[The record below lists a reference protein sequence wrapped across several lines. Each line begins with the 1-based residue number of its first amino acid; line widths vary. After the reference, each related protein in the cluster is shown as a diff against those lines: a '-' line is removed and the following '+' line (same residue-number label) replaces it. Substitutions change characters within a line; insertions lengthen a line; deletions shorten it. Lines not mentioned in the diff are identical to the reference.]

1 MADVT
6 LPQLGETVTEG
17 TITRWFKK
25 VGDSVSADE
34 PLFEVSTDKV
44 DTEVPSPIAG
54 TVTEIRVQEGDTVP
68 VGAVIAV
75 VGEAAGAGAAPAPA
89 PAGRPRPA
97 AAEAAPRGCAEAA
110 PAEPVCRA
118 AAGAGRACRTAARS
132 RTGAGRGACSCDRRS
147 RARSASSGSAGEA
160 APAAAERGGRRRT
173 VRQSSAVAGRSPAG
187 RRAQHQCR
195 SPQGHRAPAGGS
207 RATTCSTTST
217 RSLHRPAQPAAAA
230 PLPPAPGSGSPRPLP
245 APAAPAPAAAAPQRT
260 GARRSAPHVAP
271 GERDSTVKLSKI
283 RKLTGSH
290 MVMSKSVSP
299 HAFSVVE
306 VDFANVDVARNEVK
320 AEWKAAEGFG
330 LTYLPFITRAV
341 VEALEEFPHLN
352 ASVSEDDLIVHNF
365 IDIGIA
371 VDLEYQGLLVP
382 VVRAAET
389 KRLRAIA
396 PRDQRPRRTGTQPQP
411 QPRRD
416 QRRHVHDLQQR
427 LGGKCPDDAD
437 HQPAASGDPVDR
449 RHRPQTGRRAHRRR
463 WRRHRNPSCRQPGHV
478 VGSPGIRRCVRRRVP
493 RQDQAG
499 RSRPA
504 TGPPSCDMTLRVRWL
519 GRVPYREAL
528 AVQQALFTNGVEDHL
543 LLLEH
548 PHVFTHGPRADLA
561 VNVLVDPASVGAELV
576 SVKRGGDV
584 TYHGPGPAR
593 RLSHRQRVELRS
605 APPITCARSS
615 G

>member
-75 VGEAAGAGAAPAPA
+75 VGEAAGAPAAAPAEAAPADAAPAEAAPAEAAPEPGSAAPTLPPMAPAEPAAPQPPAAPEPAAAPASATDGAVPAPPPTPPASPTAAAPAPEPPTRPMEAAPATAEATEGAGDTSDNRLLSPVVRRLVAEHNIDVDLIKGSGPGGRITRDDVLDYIDRIASQTPQPAAPAPA
-89 PAGRPRPA
+89 PL
-97 AAEAAPRGCAEAA
+97 
-110 PAEPVCRA
+110 
-118 AAGAGRACRTAARS
+118 
-132 RTGAGRGACSCDRRS
+132 
-147 RARSASSGSAGEA
+147 
-160 APAAAERGGRRRT
+160 APAAA
-173 VRQSSAVAGRSPAG
+173 P
-187 RRAQHQCR
+187 
-195 SPQGHRAPAGGS
+195 APAV
-207 RATTCSTTST
+207 
-217 RSLHRPAQPAAAA
+217 
-230 PLPPAPGSGSPRPLP
+230 P
-245 APAAPAPAAAAPQRT
+245 APAAPSAPAPAAPE
-260 GARRSAPHVAP
+260 VAP
-271 GERDSTVKLSKI
+271 GERDSAVKLSKI

-306 VDFANVDVARNEVK
+306 VDFANVDVARNAVK
-320 AEWKAAEGFG
+320 TEWKSSEGFG

-396 PRDQRPRRTGTQPQP
+396 REINDLAGRARSRHLSPDEISGGTFTISNNGSAGSVLTMPIINQPQVAILSTDAIVRKP
-411 QPRRD
+411 VVVRTAD
-416 QRRHVHDLQQR
+416 
-427 LGGKCPDDAD
+427 GGEGIGI
-437 HQPAASGDPVDR
+437 HPV
-449 RHRPQTGRRAHRRR
+449 G
-463 WRRHRNPSCRQPGHV
+463 N
-478 VGSPGIRRCVRRRVP
+478 
-493 RQDQAG
+493 
-499 RSRPA
+499 
-504 TGPPSCDMTLRVRWL
+504 
-519 GRVPYREAL
+519 L
-528 AVQQALFTNGVEDHL
+528 AM
-543 LLLEH
+543 
-548 PHVFTHGPRADLA
+548 
-561 VNVLVDPASVGAELV
+561 SW
-576 SVKRGGDV
+576 
-584 TYHGPGPAR
+584 
-593 RLSHRQRVELRS
+593 
-605 APPITCARSS
+605 
-615 G
+615 